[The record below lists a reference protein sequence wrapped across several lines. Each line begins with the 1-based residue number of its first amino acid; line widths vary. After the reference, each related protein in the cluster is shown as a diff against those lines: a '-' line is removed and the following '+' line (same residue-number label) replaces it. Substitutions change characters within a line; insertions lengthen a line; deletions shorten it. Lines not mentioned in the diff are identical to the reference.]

1 VNGCN
6 ERNDWLNEEVVA
18 MNAIEIKG
26 LKKKFSGKDV
36 LENVSLTVE
45 QGDIYGFLGP
55 NGAGKTTTLR
65 IILGIISYEEGSIS
79 VIGKEISSWKNDLK
93 SMVNVLPESH
103 GFYEWMN
110 AVSYLQFFGNLYG
123 IRMTEDK
130 CLNQLHIVGLDPDN
144 HLPIRTYSR
153 GMKQRLG
160 IARAT
165 INSPEILFLDEPTNG
180 LDPRGRREI
189 HDFLLRLN
197 REHGTTIVISTHIL
211 DDVERLCN
219 RIAILHHGKIRYEGM
234 LKNKANGTDC
244 RYNFR
249 LDKKWKIPDGW
260 QNTHIKFLD
269 YHGDHLIC
277 QINGITPT
285 EAIKTLLETGLP
297 VVEAEQISGGI
308 EETYFV
314 YTEGD

>member
-1 VNGCN
+1 
-6 ERNDWLNEEVVA
+6 

-26 LKKKFSGKDV
+26 LKKKFSEKHV
-36 LENVSLTVE
+36 LENMSLTVE

-65 IILGIISYEEGSIS
+65 IILGILPYEEGTIS
-79 VIGKEISSWKNDLK
+79 VMGKDISLWKNDLK
-93 SMVNVLPESH
+93 SRVNVLPESH

-110 AVSYLQFFGNLYG
+110 AVTYLRFFGNLYG
-123 IRMTEDK
+123 IKMTEDK
-130 CLNQLHIVGLDPDN
+130 CLSQLRIVGLDPYN
-144 HLPIRTYSR
+144 HLSIGTYSR

-189 HDFLLRLN
+189 HDFLLGLN
-197 REHGTTIVISTHIL
+197 REHGTTIVISTHLL

-234 LKNKANGTDC
+234 LENKTNDTSC

-249 LDKKWKIPDGW
+249 LDKKWKIPDDW
-260 QNTHIKFLD
+260 QDNHIKFLD
-269 YHGDHLIC
+269 YRGDHLTC
-277 QINGITPT
+277 QINDITPT
-285 EAIKTLLETGLP
+285 EAIKKLFETGLP
-297 VVEAEQISGGI
+297 IVEAEQISGGI

-314 YTEGD
+314 YTEGETE